1 MLPKSYSNG
10 QCRHLGC
17 SLKNMNCCKTEL
29 HCYVK
34 SYMVMFEYMEFVG
47 EREMLNAEMDTLCGQ
62 YEFYLNVIE
71 QVISENT

>member
-1 MLPKSYSNG
+1 ML
-10 QCRHLGC
+10 
-17 SLKNMNCCKTEL
+17 
-29 HCYVK
+29 

-47 EREMLNAEMDTLCGQ
+47 EREMLNAEMDTLRGQ